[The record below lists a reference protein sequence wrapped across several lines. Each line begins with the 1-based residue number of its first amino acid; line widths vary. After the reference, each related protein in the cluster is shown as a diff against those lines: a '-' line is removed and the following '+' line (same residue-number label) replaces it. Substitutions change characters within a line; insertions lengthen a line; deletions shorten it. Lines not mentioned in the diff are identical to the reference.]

1 LQLSIDTDPIMQKPL
16 ATALLL
22 AAVAIT
28 IVLLFLHDFAGQSA
42 DKRPSV
48 FLYLIPAALL
58 VLAGL
63 VLVARNGFLAGI
75 DLLNTMIG
83 QIFSWSILVLTL
95 AVCYEVFSRY
105 VMNRP
110 TAWAYDV
117 SYILYGTLFMTA
129 GAYALARNGH
139 VRGDF
144 LYRNWPPRTQAK
156 MDLALYLLFY
166 FPGIIALIYSGWE
179 FSKFAWTLNERS
191 AFSPD
196 GPIVWP
202 FKAVIPVVGVL
213 MLLQGIVESIRCVQC
228 IKTGEWPQR
237 LHDVEEME
245 KLILEEAAAKAAAEE
260 RTAGAR

>member
-1 LQLSIDTDPIMQKPL
+1 MHKSFPTL
-16 ATALLL
+16 AIVL
-22 AAVAIT
+22 AMAIT
-28 IVLLFLHDFAGQSA
+28 VILLFMHDAAGQNA
-42 DKRPSV
+42 AGRPSAM
-48 FLYLIPAALL
+48 LYLIPAALL
-58 VLAGL
+58 TAAAGWL
-63 VLVARNGFLAGI
+63 VIRNGFVSGI
-75 DLLNTMIG
+75 DQLNTIVG
-83 QIFSWSILVLTL
+83 QLFSWSILVLTF

-105 VMNRP
+105 VLNRP

-144 LYRNWPPRTQAK
+144 MYRNWSPRTQAK
-156 MDLALYLLFY
+156 MDLTLYILFY
-166 FPGIIALIYSGWE
+166 FPGIVALIYSGWQ
-179 FSKFAWTLNERS
+179 FSKMAWLLNERS

-213 MLLQGIVESIRCVQC
+213 MLLQGLVESIRCIQC
-228 IKTGEWPQR
+228 IRTGEWPQR

-245 KLILEEAAAKAAAEE
+245 KLILEEAATKAAAESS
-260 RTAGAR
+260 TAGAR